1 VKGVSSLKL
10 HVYERATFLEKTLY
24 KRESIMTLGQ
34 SLLMKNLVRSFL
46 PPPGHSDT
54 REFGYSTD
62 FKVPLYIS
70 DEI

>member
-1 VKGVSSLKL
+1 
-10 HVYERATFLEKTLY
+10 
-24 KRESIMTLGQ
+24 MTLGQ